1 MRGGNSEIKPQARE
15 MAAEGKERCEWTG
28 HKVHDVRTPGIHP

>member
-15 MAAEGKERCEWTG
+15 MAAEGKERCEWKG
-28 HKVHDVRTPGIHP
+28 HNHGVRTPGIHP